1 MLRALEGLRTAIQV
15 SQEIER
21 RVEDEIASGRFRS
34 ADDFIQAGSLSW
46 RSVPPS
52 GEAERSRAVAAIL
65 EFARN
70 RAVPLEGITV
80 RELIDEGR
88 R

>member
-1 MLRALEGLRTAIQV
+1 
-15 SQEIER
+15 
-21 RVEDEIASGRFRS
+21 
-34 ADDFIQAGSLSW
+34 
-46 RSVPPS
+46 VPPS